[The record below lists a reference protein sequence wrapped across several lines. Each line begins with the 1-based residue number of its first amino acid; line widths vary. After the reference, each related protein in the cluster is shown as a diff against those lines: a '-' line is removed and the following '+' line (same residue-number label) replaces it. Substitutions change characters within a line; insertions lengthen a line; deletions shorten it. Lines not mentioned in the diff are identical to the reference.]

1 MDGRAQVGDC
11 KAPKFLLCHFCNLQG
26 HRQAQCPGGCVV
38 VVIIHIATI
47 FYMYWLTVYVLLHA
61 VILSFSSLTGKAEAR
76 RPQPKHR
83 HRRAPPSH
91 QGHPPPPQAHTYP

>member
-26 HRQAQCPGGCVV
+26 HRQAQCLGGCVV

-47 FYMYWLTVYVLLHA
+47 FYMYWLTVYVA
-61 VILSFSSLTGKAEAR
+61 VTCSHTVFLFSYRES
-76 RPQPKHR
+76 
-83 HRRAPPSH
+83 
-91 QGHPPPPQAHTYP
+91 